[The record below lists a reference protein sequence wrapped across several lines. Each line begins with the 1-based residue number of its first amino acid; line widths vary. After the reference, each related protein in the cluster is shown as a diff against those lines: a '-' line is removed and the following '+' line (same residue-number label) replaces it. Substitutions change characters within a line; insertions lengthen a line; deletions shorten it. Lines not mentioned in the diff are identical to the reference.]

1 MGASGGALGLS
12 FLAGILSTLSPCV
25 VPLLPL
31 LVVGATSAHAFGLV
45 ALTIGLV
52 VSYVAVGMFVATV
65 GMQVGV
71 DGELFRTIAAALLII
86 VGLVLVS
93 GKLQERFAMSTAS
106 VGNRGHSLIARITP
120 RGLTGQFILGLLL
133 GAAWSPCVGPTLG
146 AAVLLA
152 SQGKDL
158 GQVAKVMTAFGV
170 GAAVPLL
177 GLGLLSRELFVMWRG
192 RMMRASKMG
201 KRVLGGVAILLGLV
215 MATGFDRPLEAML
228 IDASPDWLTDLTTK
242 Y

>member
-1 MGASGGALGLS
+1 
-12 FLAGILSTLSPCV
+12 
-25 VPLLPL
+25 
-31 LVVGATSAHAFGLV
+31 
-45 ALTIGLV
+45 
-52 VSYVAVGMFVATV
+52 
-65 GMQVGV
+65 
-71 DGELFRTIAAALLII
+71 
-86 VGLVLVS
+86 
-93 GKLQERFAMSTAS
+93 
-106 VGNRGHSLIARITP
+106 
-120 RGLTGQFILGLLL
+120 
-133 GAAWSPCVGPTLG
+133 
-146 AAVLLA
+146 
-152 SQGKDL
+152 
-158 GQVAKVMTAFGV
+158 MTAFGV

>member
-1 MGASGGALGLS
+1 MGSGGGALGIS

-31 LVVGATSAHAFGLV
+31 LVCGATAAHSFGLV
-45 ALTIGLV
+45 ALTMGV
-52 VSYVAVGMFVATV
+52 VASYVTVGMFVATV
-65 GMQVGV
+65 GASIGM
-71 DGELFRTIAAALLII
+71 DGDLFRNIAAALLII
-86 VGLVLVS
+86 VGAVLVS
-93 GKLQERFAMSTAS
+93 GKLQDRFALATAG
-106 VGNRGHSLIARITP
+106 VGNSSHSVIARLTP
-120 RGLTGQFILGLLL
+120 KGLSGQFILGLLL

-158 GQVAKVMTAFGV
+158 MHVAKVMMAFGI

-177 GLGLLSRELFVMWRG
+177 CLGLLSRELFVLWRG
-192 RMMRASKMG
+192 RVMRASKMG
-201 KRVLGGVAILLGLV
+201 KKVLGGVAIVLGLI
-215 MATGFDRPLEAML
+215 MASGMDHQIEGFL

>member
-120 RGLTGQFILGLLL
+120 RGTHRAIHPWPAARRGLE
-133 GAAWSPCVGPTLG
+133 SVRRTTLG